1 MSRLLLGNDQFSE
14 RVVVYDLQLLQKD
27 DPLEKGEIW
36 SFPCGHFAGMKH
48 REDTPFGDVILTG
61 GSVSYM
67 VAYPSK
73 EVLWSTDQSGKNT
86 HSVEILPSGNIVLA
100 NSDGND
106 VRLFRTSALLA
117 GDAERAKT
125 YTSFPFFCTH
135 GVLWDPACEC
145 LWVLGDRHLSAW
157 RVAGEGVDERLEPI
171 EGRSISLAPYGDGGH
186 DLMPD
191 LTDSRYL
198 YCSIRDGILRVNK
211 QTLSVEHLL
220 QGTGHYKAFAQMEDG
235 SFCFIH
241 PGKEFRRRDLSEW
254 WKQSW
259 CADNVGLL
267 HFAQDGTPVVE
278 RIYAQT
284 AAFYKV
290 RSFYGKYL

>member
-36 SFPCGHFAGMKH
+36 SVASGHVSTVKY
-48 REDTPFGDVILTG
+48 RENTVFGDVVLTG
-61 GSVSYM
+61 GYDSRIFS
-67 VAYPSK
+67 YPSG
-73 EVLWSTDQSGKNT
+73 EMIWSTKQSGNNT
-86 HSVEILPSGNIVLA
+86 HAVEILPSGNLVFV
-100 NSDGND
+100 NSTGND
-106 VRLFRTSALLA
+106 LRLFRTSALLT
-117 GDAERAKT
+117 GDKQTAATFES
-125 YTSFPFFCTH
+125 YPFYGTH
-135 GVLWDPACEC
+135 GVLWDPVFEC
-145 LWVLGDRHLSAW
+145 LWVLGDCDFAAY
-157 RVAGEGVDERLEPI
+157 RVVGQGADERLETI
-171 EGRSISLAPYGDGGH
+171 EGKSLSLVPYGDGGH

-198 YCSIRDGILRVNK
+198 YCSVRDGILRVDK
-211 QTLSVEHLL
+211 QTLAVEHLL

-241 PGKEFRRRDLSEW
+241 PDKAFRRRDLSGW

-284 AAFYKV
+284 AAFYKI
-290 RSFYGKYL
+290 RPLYGKYL